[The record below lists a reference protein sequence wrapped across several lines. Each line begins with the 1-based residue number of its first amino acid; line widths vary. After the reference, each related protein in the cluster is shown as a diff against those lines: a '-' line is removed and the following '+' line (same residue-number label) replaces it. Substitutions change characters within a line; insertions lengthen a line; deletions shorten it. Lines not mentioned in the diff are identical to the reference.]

1 MVKMATRGK
10 TDALGYSHTAP
21 PPSEE
26 WQEDGKW
33 GQESER
39 AEPHAAAEATPWLL
53 PELLDG
59 LITRVTRP
67 LTPDA
72 PPRPGQ
78 RWKRYSGNNFHLT
91 SVFWAPKFKQR
102 RNRPHPGPLSAHGGR
117 ACPEAAPA
125 RWLYPDLTVATVP
138 PKHLHSSQEAG
149 QQRHQGPG
157 SPPAPCCLVLHCKH
171 SRSKAGQLLATW
183 W

>member
-1 MVKMATRGK
+1 MVQMATRGK

-33 GQESER
+33 GQERER
-39 AEPHAAAEATPWLL
+39 AEPHAAAEATPWPL
-53 PELLDG
+53 PEFLDG
-59 LITRVTRP
+59 LITQVTRP

-78 RWKRYSGNNFHLT
+78 RRKRYSGNNFHLT

-102 RNRPHPGPLSAHGGR
+102 RNKPHPDPLSAHGGR

-125 RWLYPDLTVATVP
+125 R
-138 PKHLHSSQEAG
+138 
-149 QQRHQGPG
+149 
-157 SPPAPCCLVLHCKH
+157 
-171 SRSKAGQLLATW
+171 
-183 W
+183 